1 MEESSIRVSL
11 ELLWKWRLQQQQQ
24 QQQAHARV
32 VRDVSSVLEAQQN
45 VVNKQRKR
53 ITAIIGKHGPSTS
66 LASQPRL
73 APATAMAAIAIILY
87 YYA

>member
-11 ELLWKWRLQQQQQ
+11 ELLWKWRLQQQQ